1 MVPVRLNLKN
11 FMCYHDAVPELDFD
25 TFHVACLSGEN
36 GHGKSAILDAM
47 TWALWG
53 KARARSD
60 DDLVYMGERDMEV
73 QFEFAVGHERFR
85 VIRKRSR
92 GSIRRTGQ
100 SVLELQV
107 ATSAGFTSMSG
118 GTIRETEKKI
128 VDLLRMDYDT
138 FINSALLLQGR
149 ADEFSMKRPGER
161 KQVLANILGLS
172 LYDTLEKAARGH
184 SRDQDVRQRDLAAEL
199 ARIEK
204 QLESKPAY
212 EAALVEAQAALADV
226 TERLAVRE
234 SDLVSLRQSRDLLKA
249 RMGEAADLA
258 NRIDNTNHQ
267 IKYLDSQIAE
277 LNQRIGKCEHILSSY
292 EENAALVRTRLQEVE
307 KVENDLADKRG
318 LAEDLS
324 KRIHH
329 LEMANATLKEEMGGL
344 KKKVDLLDEDTAE
357 CPLCGT
363 VLGEVSKGHILE
375 RYRSEGTEKGDA
387 FRSNKAEIEAK
398 ESELKSVRAG
408 IAKLES
414 TARGD
419 RTRYERQSEAL
430 ERDRNDAEN
439 RLPQDRTALAQAEES
454 VQRLRASLKEDT
466 EKRDAVLELLEDLP
480 AIEKNVTEAEAAHRG
495 LKVQEQEYRSRLTES
510 QAALRN
516 CERLDAEMEEKKKA
530 AQRAVEEKSVYDEL
544 AVAFGKKGVQALI
557 IESVLPEIED
567 EANRLLGRMTDN
579 RMHVKLESQ
588 KDTAKGE
595 TVETLDIR
603 ISDDLGTRNYEMYSG
618 GEAFRVNFAVRIALA
633 KLLARRAGAPLPTI
647 IIDEGFGTQDSTGR
661 ERLVEA
667 INSIQD
673 DFEKII
679 VITHIEELKDAFPV
693 RIEVT
698 KGDDGSTFSVN

>member
-1 MVPVRLNLKN
+1 MIPVRLHVHN
-11 FMCYHDAVPELDFD
+11 FLCYRQVPPLEFGGIHL
-25 TFHVACLSGEN
+25 ACLAGDN
-36 GHGKSAILDAM
+36 GSGKSALLDAM

-60 DDLVYMGERDMEV
+60 DDLVYAGERDMEV
-73 QFEFAVGHERFR
+73 QFDFAVGHERFR
-85 VIRKRSR
+85 VIRKRSK

-107 ATSAGFTSMSG
+107 ATQAGFTSMSG
-118 GTIRETEKKI
+118 GTIRETERKI

-172 LYDTLEKAARGH
+172 LYDALEKVARGH
-184 SRDQDVRQRDLAAEL
+184 SRDRDVRQRDLAVDL
-199 ARIEK
+199 ARIDK

-212 EAALVEAQAALADV
+212 EAAFVEAQEALDDV
-226 TERLAVRE
+226 TGRLAAQE

-249 RMGEAADLA
+249 RMGEAGDLA
-258 NRIDNTNHQ
+258 RRIDDTNHQ
-267 IKYLDSQIAE
+267 IRYLDSQIAE
-277 LNQRIGKCEHILSSY
+277 VSQRIGKCEQTLSSY
-292 EENAALVRTRLQEVE
+292 EESAALVRTRLQEVE
-307 KVENDLADKRG
+307 KVESDLVEKRG

-329 LEMANATLKEEMGGL
+329 LDMANATLREEMVGL

-363 VLGEVSKGHILE
+363 LLGEESKGHILE
-375 RYRSEGTEKGDA
+375 RYRAEGIEKGDA
-387 FRSNKAEIEAK
+387 FRSNEAEMKTKKAE
-398 ESELKSVRAG
+398 LNSVRAE
-408 IAKLES
+408 ITRLES
-414 TARGD
+414 TARAD

-430 ERDRNDAEN
+430 ERDRNDAES

-454 VQRLRASLKEDT
+454 VQRLRVSLEEDT
-466 EKRDAVLELLEDLP
+466 EKRDAVLKLSEGLP
-480 AIEKNVTEAEAAHRG
+480 AIEKSVAEAEAAHRD
-495 LKVQEQEYRSRLTES
+495 LKGQEQEYRSRLTEL
-510 QAALRN
+510 QAALRS
-516 CERLDAEMEEKKKA
+516 CERLEAEREEKKKA
-530 AQRAVEEKSVYDEL
+530 AHGAIEEKAIYDEL

-557 IESVLPEIED
+557 IESVLPEIEE

-603 ISDDLGTRNYEMYSG
+603 ISDDLGTRNYEMFSG
-618 GEAFRVNFAVRIALA
+618 GEAFRVNFALRIALA

-673 DFEKII
+673 DFEKIL

-698 KGDDGSTFSVN
+698 KGEDGSTFSVN